1 MEQGQIQWKGW
12 ILSDKVLEV
21 RDMDYVTHKECEE
34 YRNDIENKIMEQ
46 SLKFVELES
55 NLKHMQTTLN
65 MILGSL
71 LSGIGSIIVILLT
84 RGIK

>member
-1 MEQGQIQWKGW
+1 
-12 ILSDKVLEV
+12 
-21 RDMDYVTHKECEE
+21 MDYVTHKECEE

-55 NLKHMQTTLN
+55 NLKHMQITLN

-71 LSGIGSIIVILLT
+71 VSGIGSIIVILLT